1 MCGIP
6 GFLRPGTAIRE
17 YCDQGRIS
25 SLIRLFESGRPG
37 LGNHLYRL
45 LSTELWLREC
55 VTGQAPAD

>member
-17 YCDQGRIS
+17 YCDQVRVA

-37 LGNHLYRL
+37 LGNYLYRL
-45 LSTELWLREC
+45 LSAELWLREC
-55 VTGQAPAD
+55 VTGLAPAD